1 MNEAIVFSVL
11 FVIFELFE
19 VYWQKGDT
27 LFEILS
33 KIYHIYKKSIFFVL
47 FLHPTI
53 YLSIYLMLVSDYNL
67 YIQILLS
74 IKLSDIALKL
84 LFVKKLFIDNDL
96 SDEYKFMLG
105 MKIEKWMLYFGVILY
120 PVFIF
125 LAFS

>member
-1 MNEAIVFSVL
+1 MSEALVFSLIFIVF
-11 FVIFELFE
+11 EMFE

-27 LFEILS
+27 LFEVLQ
-33 KIYHIYKKSIFFVL
+33 KIYKVYNKSIFFVL

-53 YLSIYLMLVSDYNL
+53 YLSIYLMFISGYDI

-84 LFVKKLFIDNDL
+84 LFVKKVFIDKNL
-96 SDEYKFMLG
+96 SDEYRFMLS

-120 PVFIF
+120 PVFIL
-125 LAFS
+125 LAF

>member
-1 MNEAIVFSVL
+1 LSEALVFSLIFIVF
-11 FVIFELFE
+11 EMFE

-27 LFEILS
+27 LFEVLQ
-33 KIYHIYKKSIFFVL
+33 KIYIVYNKSIFFVL

-53 YLSIYLMLVSDYNL
+53 YLSIYLMFISGYDI

-84 LFVKKLFIDNDL
+84 LFVKKVFIDKNL
-96 SDEYKFMLG
+96 SDEYRFMLS

-120 PVFIF
+120 PVFIL
-125 LAFS
+125 LAF